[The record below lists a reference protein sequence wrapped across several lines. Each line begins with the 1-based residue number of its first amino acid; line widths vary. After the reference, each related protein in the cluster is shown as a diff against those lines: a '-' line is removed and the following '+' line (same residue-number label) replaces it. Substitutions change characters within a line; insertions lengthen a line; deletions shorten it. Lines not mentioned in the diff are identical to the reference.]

1 MTTSVLVDRL
11 QQRAMAS
18 RARVALPDALDP
30 RVLEA
35 AREVV
40 RLELASPLLVGEP
53 ADIEVAA
60 KEAGVELDGIAI
72 VDPTDANLLQRS
84 VERFTSDHPS
94 FPASACRRMLLDP
107 LYAAVMAVHLGEV
120 DAMVAGLA
128 HPTAEVLMACHTVL
142 GLAAGI
148 ETPSSMFVLEVPN
161 HTGPE
166 GPFLAF
172 ADCAVVTAPTAV
184 QLADIAIATA
194 GTVRRHLGWEPRVA
208 LLSFSTRGSGE
219 DPSVDRVVEALG
231 VIRHRAPE
239 LEVDGELQADAALD
253 LEVAAGKLGDTGAV
267 AGRANVLIFP
277 DLNAGNIGYK
287 LVQRLCGARAYGPLL
302 QGFAGHVCDL
312 SRGATRDDII
322 GSIALTA
329 VARDGG

>member
-11 QQRAMAS
+11 KQRAKES

-40 RLELASPLLVGEP
+40 RLELASPLLVGNP
-53 ADIEVAA
+53 DDIEVAA
-60 KEAGVELDGIAI
+60 KEAGVDLDGVGV
-72 VDPTDANLLQRS
+72 VDPADANRLDRS
-84 VERFTSDHPS
+84 VDRLTSDHPS
-94 FPASACRRMLLDP
+94 FPASASRRMLMDP
-107 LYAAVMAVHLGEV
+107 LYSAAMAVHLGEV

-142 GLAAGI
+142 GLAEGI
-148 ETPSSMFVLEVPN
+148 ETPSSMFVMEVPN

-172 ADCAVVTAPTAV
+172 ADCAVVTAPTAA

-194 GTVRRHLGWEPRVA
+194 ATVGHLGWDPRVA
-208 LLSFSTRGSGE
+208 LLSFSTKGSGE
-219 DPSVDRVVEALG
+219 DPSVERVVEAL
-231 VIRHRAPE
+231 VMIRDRVPG

-253 LEVAAGKLGDTGAV
+253 LDVAAGKLGDTGAV

-312 SRGATRDDII
+312 SRGATLDDIF
-322 GSIALTA
+322 GSITLAA
-329 VARDGG
+329 VTRDSG